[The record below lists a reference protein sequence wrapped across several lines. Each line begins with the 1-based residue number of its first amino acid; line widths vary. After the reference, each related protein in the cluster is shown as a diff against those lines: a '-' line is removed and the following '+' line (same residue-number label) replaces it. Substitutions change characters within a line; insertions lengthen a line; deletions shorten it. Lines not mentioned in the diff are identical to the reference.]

1 MVLRARSSNV
11 KRFLTIVAAIVV
23 AFLVIGLVGALMAG
37 TSTKEPTRA
46 EVRVRADAAT
56 CWSGQIDD
64 ATRDGCGSRT
74 YTVSSDLGI
83 IVAVVQKNSGD
94 QMALTVEIW
103 INGELAD
110 DARTTARYGIVTVSA
125 SD

>member
-1 MVLRARSSNV
+1 MSESV
-11 KRFLTIVAAIVV
+11 KTFLKIVAA
-23 AFLVIGLVGALMAG
+23 VIGLYVIGQMVG

-46 EVRVRADAAT
+46 EVRVRTGPST

-74 YTVSSDLGI
+74 YTVSSDSGI
-83 IVAVVQKNSGD
+83 IVAVVQKNEND
-94 QMALTVEIW
+94 DIALTVEIW

-110 DARTTARYGIVTVSA
+110 TARTTARYGIVTVQGK
-125 SD
+125 